1 MVIWRNRI
9 KRKQSGFTLVELA
22 IVLVVIGLLLGGIL
36 KGQELINS
44 ARARSLADKAT
55 GIQTAYYGFFD
66 RYRAI
71 PGDMTAA
78 DATSAIGVTISSG
91 GDANGRLDNPAS
103 APWVEPNALWEQLSK
118 AGFIAGNHVG
128 GSVAPNAGNNV
139 APLNPFNQPIVVGRT
154 ADYMS
159 TVTPVVGLNAV
170 LGRGTPVDIAREVDV
185 KMDDGRPLT
194 GTVRMA
200 VDKDAV
206 FGTVGQADAETACEV
221 QSSNTYNVK
230 GNSQDCN
237 LVYLY

>member
-1 MVIWRNRI
+1 M
-9 KRKQSGFTLVELA
+9 KHKQSGFTLVEIA

-78 DATSAIGVTISSG
+78 TATSAIGVTISSG
-91 GDANGRLDNPAS
+91 GDANGRLDNPAN

-118 AGFIAGNHVG
+118 ARFIAGNHAG
-128 GSVAPNAGNNV
+128 GSTAPNAGNNV
-139 APLNPFNQPIVVGRT
+139 APLNPFNQPMMVGRT
-154 ADYMS
+154 DDYMGTAS
-159 TVTPVVGLNAV
+159 SAVGLNIV
-170 LGRGTPVDIAREVDV
+170 LGRGIPVDIAREVDI
-185 KMDDGRPLT
+185 KMDDGKPLT
-194 GTVRMA
+194 GTMRIA

-206 FGTVGQADAETACEV
+206 FGTVGQSDSQTAC
-221 QSSNTYNVK
+221 QIQASNTYNVQ